1 MIAERDA
8 LNEQIAEIEALVGP
22 QEPVRLGRKPGRK
35 AKAPVAKAAAVKK
48 GVYSE
53 SATELILRLL
63 AGGKPVSTIAL
74 AAAWKKAGRKD
85 RPSKTLSEMVKAKK
99 IKREVLK
106 GVKANNYTLA

>member
-48 GVYSE
+48 GVYKQTG
-53 SATELILRLL
+53 ADMILGLL
-63 AGGKPVSTIAL
+63 KGGKPVSTAEL
-74 AAAWKKAGRKD
+74 AAAWTKAGRKG
-85 RPSKTLSEMVKAKK
+85 RPSKTLSDMVKAKQ
-99 IKREVLK
+99 IKRQELR
-106 GVKANNYTLA
+106 GTRANNYTLA